1 MKVDTPYGYVTKVM
15 VYCKSYVH
23 EKFWLMLVIMSITSY
38 WYFDLCRTNTI
49 VVLYFVAFEISKI
62 FHFLCLKTIHR
73 THCWWYIYINSILLA
88 PSGKLM
94 SYRKTLLGSAARNAW
109 ISTKCQKCGNIFI
122 DHSFL
127 SAWMVLT
134 LFFCLRAFLTREEF
148 FCN

>member
-1 MKVDTPYGYVTKVM
+1 M
-15 VYCKSYVH
+15 
-23 EKFWLMLVIMSITSY
+23 FWLMLVIMSITSY

-49 VVLYFVAFEISKI
+49 VMFCCFWNVLD
-62 FHFLCLKTIHR
+62 FLVTYIVPKNNSSR
-73 THCWWYIYINSILLA
+73 TQNCWWYMYINSILLA

-94 SYRKTLLGSAARNAW
+94 SYRKTLPGSATREAW

-127 SAWMVLT
+127 SAWMVLA